1 MISCHQHDY
10 IEIACM
16 LHLNVSLTYKNGEKI
31 SGIAQDTCYNAQ
43 REECIKLKMNNTV
56 STIVLDHL
64 ASMQALT
71 ANPHFETVNF

>member
-16 LHLNVSLTYKNGEKI
+16 LHLNISLTYRNGETVT
-31 SGIAQDTCYNAQ
+31 GIAQDTCYNAQ
-43 REECIKLKMNNTV
+43 REECIELRVDNAV

-64 ASMQALT
+64 ASMHANT
-71 ANPHFETVNF
+71 ANPHFDTIDF